1 MWHHLKGLVGCFVG
15 GGFLVVVV
23 VLLHQWVLV
32 VSCGI
37 FLCGTQAS
45 EGAGSVVAVLG
56 LSCSR
61 TCGILVPQLGFKPT
75 SPALQGRFLTTGP
88 PGKPLGALFLYSF
101 AQQEAHNFWSPATC
115 ERVSDKQCKNHPWSW
130 QDLTKW
136 KGGGC
141 QWTCA
146 GPFGAYEEPSPTRS
160 HLIPVPALCSRWD
173 MYSHTHFTDKK
184 TETQAG

>member
-15 GGFLVVVV
+15 GGFLVVV

-88 PGKPLGALFLYSF
+88 PGKSLVGCFRWGSGVCLN
-101 AQQEAHNFWSPATC
+101 Q
-115 ERVSDKQCKNHPWSW
+115 VW
-130 QDLTKW
+130 QDTQTWMWLSWRKKLFILNDPKKQEECLPCRAIWGSTSQLGLRGNGGSKGKNLYCHFHW
-136 KGGGC
+136 KDWMRQG
-141 QWTCA
+141 
-146 GPFGAYEEPSPTRS
+146 
-160 HLIPVPALCSRWD
+160 
-173 MYSHTHFTDKK
+173 
-184 TETQAG
+184 